1 MDEASE
7 ARFRAWAGGQ
17 IAQLHRTAYLLCGD
31 WHLAEDLAQEALA
44 RAAVHWARIEKA
56 EYPNAYVRQIL
67 VNLARQRRRRRMWHV
82 GTGHGAE
89 IAVDDGADKRASRA
103 VLMAALQRLTTRQ
116 RATVALRY
124 FEQLSEAE
132 TAQVLGCSVGTV
144 KSQTHR
150 ALAKLRDVLS
160 TEELPC

>member
-1 MDEASE
+1 VDEASE
-7 ARFRAWAGGQ
+7 ARFRAWAGSQ
-17 IAQLHRTAYLLCGD
+17 IAPLHRTAYLLCGD

-56 EYPNAYVRQIL
+56 EHPNAYVRQIL

-82 GTGHGAE
+82 GNGHEPDVA
-89 IAVDDGADKRASRA
+89 IDDGTEHRASRA
-103 VLMAALQRLTTRQ
+103 VLMAALHRLTARQ
-116 RATVALRY
+116 RATIALRY

-132 TAQVLGCSVGTV
+132 TAQILGCSVGTV